1 MFKTILIDDEPLA
14 ISRLKRLLSH
24 YGSVITIIDE
34 AHNGQEGMEKIEAL
48 KPELIFLDIEMPLMN
63 GFEML
68 ASLSYMPKVIFST
81 AYDQYAI
88 RAFEENSVDYLLKPI
103 ETERLEKTIEKL
115 KKLADKKEDNALN
128 ANLLQLLEQF
138 KAREDAQRA
147 PTQKQTTAHSI
158 SVKSGERIL
167 FIPLTDI
174 SYFEAEDKYVFLNT
188 HDGKQYLT
196 NYTIANLEEKLPD
209 NFVRVSRSSIINS
222 LLIKE
227 LQKYFNG
234 KYLVVMRDS
243 KGTKVETGSTYGDN
257 LKRLMEI

>member
-24 YGSVITIIDE
+24 YSSVITIIDE
-34 AHNGQEGMEKIEAL
+34 AHNGQEGLEKIEAQ
-48 KPELIFLDIEMPLMN
+48 KPDLIFLDIEMPLMT

-68 ASLSYMPKVIFST
+68 SSLSYMPKVIFST

-103 ETERLEKTIEKL
+103 ESERLEKTIEKL
-115 KKLADKKEDNALN
+115 KKLDDKKEDNSLN

-138 KAREDAQRA
+138 KAKEDTQRTPA
-147 PTQKQTTAHSI
+147 QKQTPAHSI

-188 HDGKQYLT
+188 TDGKQYLT
-196 NYTIANLEEKLPD
+196 NYTITSLEEKLPD
-209 NFVRVSRSSIINS
+209 HFVRVSRSSIVNS
-222 LLIKE
+222 HLIKE

-234 KYLVVMRDS
+234 KYLVVMRDT
-243 KGTKVETGSTYGDN
+243 KATKVETGSTYGDN

>member
-24 YGSVITIIDE
+24 YSSVINIIDE
-34 AHNGQEGMEKIEAL
+34 AHNGQEGLEKIEAQ
-48 KPELIFLDIEMPLMN
+48 KPDLIFLDIEMPLMT

-68 ASLSYMPKVIFST
+68 SNLSYMPKVIFST

-88 RAFEENSVDYLLKPI
+88 RAFEENSIDYLLKPI
-103 ETERLEKTIEKL
+103 EPERLEKTIEKL
-115 KKLADKKEDNALN
+115 KKLEEKKEDNSLN

-138 KAREDAQRA
+138 KNKEENQRTPA
-147 PTQKQTTAHSI
+147 QKQTAAHSI

-188 HDGKQYLT
+188 TDGKQYLT
-196 NYTIANLEEKLPD
+196 NYTITSLEEKLPE
-209 NFVRVSRSSIINS
+209 NFVRVSRASIVNS
-222 LLIKE
+222 HLIKE

-243 KGTKVETGSTYGDN
+243 KVTKIETGSTYGDN

>member
-24 YGSVITIIDE
+24 YSSVITIVDE

-48 KPELIFLDIEMPLMN
+48 KPDLIFLDIEMPLMN

-115 KKLADKKEDNALN
+115 KKLEDKKEDNSLN

-138 KAREDAQRA
+138 KAKEDAQRA
-147 PTQKQTTAHSI
+147 PVQKQTTAHSI

-167 FIPLTDI
+167 FIPLIDI

-234 KYLVVMRDS
+234 KYLVIMRDS

>member
-1 MFKTILIDDEPLA
+1 MFNTILIDDEPLA

-24 YGSVITIIDE
+24 YSSVINIIDE
-34 AHNGQEGMEKIEAL
+34 AHNGQEGLEKIETL
-48 KPELIFLDIEMPLMN
+48 KPDLIFLDIEMPLMT

-68 ASLSYMPKVIFST
+68 GSLSYMPKVIFST

-115 KKLADKKEDNALN
+115 KKLSEKKDDNSLN

-138 KAREDAQRA
+138 KAKEDVQSANA
-147 PTQKQTTAHSI
+147 QKQKVAHSI

-167 FIPLTDI
+167 FIPLTEI

-188 HDGKQYLT
+188 VDGKQYLT
-196 NYTIANLEEKLPD
+196 NYTISSLEEKLPD
-209 NFVRVSRSSIINS
+209 NFVRVSRASIVNS
-222 LLIKE
+222 FLIKE
-227 LQKYFNG
+227 LQKYFNS
-234 KYLVVMRDS
+234 KFLVLMRDS
-243 KGTKVETGSTYGDN
+243 KGTKIETGSTYSDN